1 MLNLADRPHFPLRG
15 AYFLVL
21 VLKLGDSH
29 AENPGKASPLLM
41 RRGVPS
47 VRSVITGHPA
57 HSLGWS
63 AFPCTV
69 PVPRVDPSWA
79 PRVPKTILRPYVRT
93 GTGQP
98 HVGAVLLVEE
108 GQNSQGLQVRGVRP
122 LGCREQYVLGASLLC
137 SLCWSPLQS
146 YPALRSGPHPPP
158 RPPCTPQP
166 GMLTHFATIS

>member
-1 MLNLADRPHFPLRG
+1 M
-15 AYFLVL
+15 VL

-47 VRSVITGHPA
+47 VRSVITGHPT

-137 SLCWSPLQS
+137 SLCWSPSQS